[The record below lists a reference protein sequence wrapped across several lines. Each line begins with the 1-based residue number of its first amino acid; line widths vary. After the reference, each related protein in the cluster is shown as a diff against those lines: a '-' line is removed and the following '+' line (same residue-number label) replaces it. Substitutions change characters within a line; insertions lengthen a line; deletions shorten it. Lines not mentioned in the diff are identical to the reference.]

1 MKNLKAFLRIM
12 YVFDGKY
19 DITVAHFS
27 KESKTPVATV
37 RELLDFALNKEY
49 IYQEVKDHKI
59 VYNIASNGRNFLTMV
74 DSYKDIFVGD
84 EE

>member
-1 MKNLKAFLRIM
+1 MKNLKAFLRVM

-19 DITVAHFS
+19 DVTVAYFS

-37 RELLDFALNKEY
+37 RELLDFAIDKEY
-49 IYQEVKDHKI
+49 IYQGVKDHKI
-59 VYNIASNGRNFLTMV
+59 VYNITSTGRNFLTMV

-84 EE
+84 E

>member
-1 MKNLKAFLRIM
+1 MKNLKAFLRVM

-37 RELLDFALNKEY
+37 RELLDFAIDKGY
-49 IYQEVKDHKI
+49 VYQEVKDHKI
-59 VYNIASNGRNFLTMV
+59 VYNILTAGRNFLSMV
-74 DSYKDIFVGD
+74 DSYKDIFVGN